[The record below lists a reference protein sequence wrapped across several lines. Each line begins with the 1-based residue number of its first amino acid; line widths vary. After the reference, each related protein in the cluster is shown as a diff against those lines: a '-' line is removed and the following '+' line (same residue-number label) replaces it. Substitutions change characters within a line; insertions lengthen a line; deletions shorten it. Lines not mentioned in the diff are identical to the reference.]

1 MMKFYIAAKFKARH
15 RIKTYN
21 QRIEAL
27 GLANTCPWFLMDT
40 DDSAD
45 EDSLGGYSRE
55 EHAVMADRD
64 LSAVREAD
72 IFIIDTIDVSET
84 GGREVEL
91 GAALILGK
99 VILHVGPIR
108 PTYGAAGPSHSIRGL
123 AKAQTEVSLKV
134 GLLSSFPV
142 AQGVKIEGLS
152 DICVIDGLHTKHFNP
167 WFVSREWVE

>member
-15 RIKTYN
+15 RIKIHN
-21 QRIEAL
+21 QRIESL

-45 EDSLGGYSRE
+45 EDSLGGYSKE
-55 EHAVMADRD
+55 ESAVMADRD

-91 GAALILGK
+91 GVALILGK

-108 PTYGAAGPSHSIRGL
+108 NLFHMHPGVSHF
-123 AKAQTEVSLKV
+123 
-134 GLLSSFPV
+134 LSWDQLISY
-142 AQGVKIEGLS
+142 IEIEYCS
-152 DICVIDGLHTKHFNP
+152 DIIGGN
-167 WFVSREWVE
+167 

>member
-15 RIKTYN
+15 RIKAYN
-21 QRIEAL
+21 QQMESL

-55 EHAVMADRD
+55 ESAVMADRD

-91 GAALILGK
+91 GVALILGK
-99 VILHVGPIR
+99 VILHVA
-108 PTYGAAGPSHSIRGL
+108 PTRNLFHMHL
-123 AKAQTEVSLKV
+123 
-134 GLLSSFPV
+134 
-142 AQGVKIEGLS
+142 GVKHLLNW
-152 DICVIDGLHTKHFNP
+152 DDVIKYIDFNFCTKGGK
-167 WFVSREWVE
+167 

>member
-15 RIKTYN
+15 RIKIHN
-21 QRIEAL
+21 QQIEAL
-27 GLANTCPWFLMDT
+27 GLLNTCPWFLMDT

-55 EHAVMADRD
+55 ESAVMADRD

-72 IFIIDTIDVSET
+72 IYIIDTIDVSET

-99 VILHVGPIR
+99 IILHVGPVRNLFHMHSGVKNFLNWDDII
-108 PTYGAAGPSHSIRGL
+108 HSIESYYL
-123 AKAQTEVSLKV
+123 TE
-134 GLLSSFPV
+134 G
-142 AQGVKIEGLS
+142 G
-152 DICVIDGLHTKHFNP
+152 N
-167 WFVSREWVE
+167 